1 MIELLISGL
10 TLTFAYL
17 LVYRIKSRQWRHW
30 LGIVITAS
38 GALAC
43 FNLPF
48 RLYETNVGLV
58 YIFSCFIGLFLI
70 ADSERFEDDD
80 TTL

>member
-1 MIELLISGL
+1 MTGLLITGV
-10 TLTFAYL
+10 TLTFTYL
-17 LVYRIKSRQWRHW
+17 LVCRIKSRQWRHW
-30 LGIVITAS
+30 LGIVITVS

-48 RLYETNVGLV
+48 RLYETNVGLG

-70 ADSERFEDDD
+70 ADSERFEDD